1 MPEQTVLRPPGQP
14 GAWRDVTED
23 ADDAN
28 DRDDEFRG
36 ALNRALGRPTEGG
49 DVRTVW
55 RALGQ
60 HGVLRGLY
68 RDTDSGGATADPVR
82 LGALLHAMDERG
94 DNGATLTVLVQ
105 AASALPLLSTGTTE
119 TCRALRERALDGR
132 ATVALAATDS
142 AAPGSE
148 LTALGTEVRWDERTL
163 HLNGGKRW
171 VSGAG
176 SADHLMVLAR
186 HRPGRHFTS
195 FTWVLV
201 PVTAPGV
208 RIEPADTGGLLASAA
223 LGHVHLD
230 DVRLDV
236 DHLVGRPG
244 RAMASFAQH
253 MATERLAGAQWAVA
267 LLRRALTATHR
278 HLTARPAGEGTLWHN
293 AAIRQDFA
301 ACLVRTEQL
310 RALVEAA
317 VRTSNGRPDM
327 NGTALLKAA
336 VGQTA
341 DDVLSRCAQLQGA
354 DGMTAGG
361 AHHVRAEA
369 AVLGLGGGATELM
382 LAHVADAAD
391 ILLDTSRPVP

>member
-1 MPEQTVLRPPGQP
+1 M
-14 GAWRDVTED
+14 
-23 ADDAN
+23 
-28 DRDDEFRG
+28 
-36 ALNRALGRPTEGG
+36 
-49 DVRTVW
+49 
-55 RALGQ
+55 
-60 HGVLRGLY
+60 
-68 RDTDSGGATADPVR
+68 
-82 LGALLHAMDERG
+82 
-94 DNGATLTVLVQ
+94 LVQ
-105 AASALPLLSTGTTE
+105 TASALPLLSTGTTAAC
-119 TCRALRERALDGR
+119 TALRERVLDGL
-132 ATVALAATDS
+132 ACVALAATDS

-163 HLNGGKRW
+163 HLSGGKRW
-171 VSGAG
+171 VTAAG
-176 SADHLMVLAR
+176 SADHLLVLAR

-201 PVTAPGV
+201 PAGAAGV

-244 RAMASFAQH
+244 RAMASFARH

-267 LLRRALTATHR
+267 LLRRTLAATRR
-278 HLTARPAGEGTLWHN
+278 HLTARVAGEGTMWDN
-293 AAIRQDFA
+293 TAIRQDFA
-301 ACLVRTEQL
+301 GCLVRTEQL
-310 RALVEAA
+310 RALVEATL
-317 VRTSNGRPDM
+317 RTADGRPGM
-327 NGTALLKAA
+327 NSAALLKAA

-341 DDVLSRCAQLQGA
+341 DDVLGRCARLQGA

-391 ILLDTSRPVP
+391 ALLDVPLPVR

>member
-1 MPEQTVLRPPGQP
+1 MPEQTALRPPGRHH
-14 GAWRDVTED
+14 ARRDPV
-23 ADDAN
+23 DDG
-28 DRDDEFRG
+28 FRTVL
-36 ALNRALGRPTEGG
+36 ARALDQVTEGG
-49 DVRTVW
+49 DARTVW
-55 RALGQ
+55 EALGD

-68 RDTDSGGATADPVR
+68 RDTDTGGATVDPAR
-82 LGALLHAMDERG
+82 LGALLHAVDERG
-94 DNGATLTVLVQ
+94 DNGVTLTVLVQ
-105 AASALPLLSTGTTE
+105 AASALPLLCTGTTRAC
-119 TCRALRERALDGR
+119 TALRERVLDGR

-176 SADHLMVLAR
+176 SADHLLVLAR

-201 PVTAPGV
+201 PASAAGV

-223 LGHVHLD
+223 LGHVRLD

-244 RAMASFAQH
+244 RAMASFARH

-267 LLRRALTATHR
+267 LLRRTLTATRR

-310 RALVEAA
+310 RALVEAT
-317 VRTSNGRPDM
+317 VRTADGRPDL
-327 NGTALLKAA
+327 NAAALLKAA

-391 ILLDTSRPVP
+391 VLLDGPGPVP

>member
-1 MPEQTVLRPPGQP
+1 MPEQAVLRPPGRHHTRRDP
-14 GAWRDVTED
+14 G
-23 ADDAN
+23 DDG
-28 DRDDEFRG
+28 FRA
-36 ALNRALGRPTEGG
+36 ALARALGEVPADG
-49 DVRTVW
+49 DARAVW
-55 RALGQ
+55 RALGD

-68 RDTDSGGATADPVR
+68 RHADTGGATADPAR
-82 LGALLHAMDERG
+82 LGALLHAVDERA
-94 DNGATLTVLVQ
+94 DNGVTLTVLVQ
-105 AASALPLLSTGTTE
+105 AASALPLLTAGTTDA
-119 TCRALRERALDGR
+119 CAGLRERVLDGR
-132 ATVALAATDS
+132 VTLALAATDS

-176 SADHLMVLAR
+176 SADHFLVLAR

-201 PVTAPGV
+201 PAAAAGV
-208 RIEPADTGGLLASAA
+208 RIEPVDTGGLLASAA
-223 LGHVHLD
+223 LGHVRLD

-236 DHLVGRPG
+236 DHLIGRPG
-244 RAMASFAQH
+244 RAMASFARH

-267 LLRRALTATHR
+267 LLRRTLTATRR
-278 HLTARPAGEGTLWHN
+278 HLTARPAGEGTLWDN

-310 RALVEAA
+310 RALVETT
-317 VRTSNGRPDM
+317 VRTAG
-327 NGTALLKAA
+327 GTPGMSAAALLKAA

-341 DDVLSRCAQLQGA
+341 DDVLGRCAQLQGA

-391 ILLDTSRPVP
+391 VLLDDLRPVP

>member
-1 MPEQTVLRPPGQP
+1 MPEQAVLRPPGRHH
-14 GAWRDVTED
+14 ARRDTG
-23 ADDAN
+23 DDG
-28 DRDDEFRG
+28 FRT
-36 ALNRALGRPTEGG
+36 ALARALGQVTEGG
-49 DVRTVW
+49 DARTVW
-55 RALGQ
+55 RALGD

-68 RDTDSGGATADPVR
+68 RDTDTGGASVDPAR
-82 LGALLHAMDERG
+82 LGALLHAVDERG
-94 DNGATLTVLVQ
+94 DNGVTLTVLVQ
-105 AASALPLLSTGTTE
+105 AASALPLLSTGITE
-119 TCRALRERALDGR
+119 TCTALRERVLDGR

-142 AAPGSE
+142 AAPGSD

-163 HLNGGKRW
+163 HLDGGKRW

-176 SADHLMVLAR
+176 SADHLLVLAR

-195 FTWVLV
+195 FTWVHV
-201 PVTAPGV
+201 PATAAGV

-223 LGHVHLD
+223 LGHVRLD
-230 DVRLDV
+230 DVRLDR
-236 DHLVGRPG
+236 DHLIGRPG

-267 LLRRALTATHR
+267 LLRRTLTATRR
-278 HLTARPAGEGTLWHN
+278 HLTTRPAGEGTLWHN

-310 RALVEAA
+310 RALVETTVRAA
-317 VRTSNGRPDM
+317 GGSPGM
-327 NGTALLKAA
+327 NAAALLKAA

-391 ILLDTSRPVP
+391 VLLDDPRPVP